1 MSAPFVPQLWYWTR
15 RNVPPVPAATYV
27 RSFTPASP
35 WRRVRLS
42 ERPADDAVSID
53 YDPESETYLAVFDSD
68 VIAPSMAIVEV
79 MASVHDTAPT
89 ELEPLVETVD
99 PSAIDRLV
107 NGDEVT
113 DDRVLKFR
121 YLDHVVTVRGEGV
134 VEVRSPSPDADD

>member
-1 MSAPFVPQLWYWTR
+1 
-15 RNVPPVPAATYV
+15 
-27 RSFTPASP
+27 
-35 WRRVRLS
+35 LS